1 MRIIALLFAFMLT
14 GCAGDRLTAE
24 AKPMTKCE
32 TVSALLSNPSATRGQ
47 VATRWK
53 WAEITGALVLDR
65 LEQKSLGGL
74 TSPQR
79 WPVVPAALAA
89 SLPHGHADHT
99 LGRGWRGTDAAIDI
113 VVSRA

>member
-1 MRIIALLFAFMLT
+1 
-14 GCAGDRLTAE
+14 
-24 AKPMTKCE
+24 
-32 TVSALLSNPSATRGQ
+32 
-47 VATRWK
+47 
-53 WAEITGALVLDR
+53 LVLDR

-89 SLPHGHADHT
+89 SLPTATPIKRMGEA
-99 LGRGWRGTDAAIDI
+99 GCGTDAAIDI

>member
-14 GCAGDRLTAE
+14 GCAGDRLIAE
-24 AKPMTKCE
+24 TKTITKCE

-47 VATRWK
+47 VATAMEMGRNNR
-53 WAEITGALVLDR
+53 ALVLDR
-65 LEQKSLGGL
+65 HEQKGLGGL

-89 SLPHGHADHT
+89 TPIKRMGEA
-99 LGRGWRGTDAAIDI
+99 GAAPTQPLT
-113 VVSRA
+113 S

>member
-14 GCAGDRLTAE
+14 GCAGDRLIAE
-24 AKPMTKCE
+24 TKAITKCE

-47 VATRWK
+47 VATAMEMGR
-53 WAEITGALVLDR
+53 ITGALVLDR

-79 WPVVPAALAA
+79 WPVVRAVFAA
-89 SLPHGHADHT
+89 SLHRRRRSNA
-99 LGRGWRGTDAAIDI
+99 RGGGGAVDI
-113 VVSRA
+113 PA